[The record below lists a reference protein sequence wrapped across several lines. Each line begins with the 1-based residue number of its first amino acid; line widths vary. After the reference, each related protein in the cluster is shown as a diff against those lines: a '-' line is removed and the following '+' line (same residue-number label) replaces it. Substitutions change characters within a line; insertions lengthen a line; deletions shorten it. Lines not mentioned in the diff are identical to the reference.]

1 MKAIYFTFMSFIL
14 LIPFS
19 SFAGGSGGGGVL
31 NSLSPEAKSEFSFD
45 GNGGGGGGG
54 VLASKVQPSDYVR
67 MQTLTNEHILKFQ
80 YKPAESN
87 AIQSYSVPVENI
99 SQQYLDAL
107 EKSASTKN
115 WESIE
120 IR

>member
-1 MKAIYFTFMSFIL
+1 MKAIYFSFMSFIL

-45 GNGGGGGGG
+45 GNGGGG

>member
-1 MKAIYFTFMSFIL
+1 MRNLLFAMIIFMSSVC
-14 LIPFS
+14 FS
-19 SFAGGSGGGGVL
+19 G
-31 NSLSPEAKSEFSFD
+31 
-45 GNGGGGGGG
+45 GGGGGGG
-54 VLASKVQPSDYVR
+54 VRPSKVQPSDYVR
-67 MQTLTNEHILKFQ
+67 MQTLTNERILKFQ

>member
-1 MKAIYFTFMSFIL
+1 MITTKFSLMSFFAFFIVN
-14 LIPFS
+14 FCY
-19 SFAGGSGGGGVL
+19 AGGSGGGGGVHPNKVL
-31 NSLSPEAKSEFSFD
+31 
-45 GNGGGGGGG
+45 
-54 VLASKVQPSDYVR
+54 PSDYVR
-67 MQTLTNEHILKFQ
+67 MQTLTNERILKFQ

>member
-1 MKAIYFTFMSFIL
+1 MKQIIVLINFIYCSL
-14 LIPFS
+14 
-19 SFAGGSGGGGVL
+19 SFAGV
-31 NSLSPEAKSEFSFD
+31 
-45 GNGGGGGGG
+45 GGGGGG
-54 VLASKVQPSDYVR
+54 VKPSKVQPSDYVR
-67 MQTLTNEHILKFQ
+67 MQTLTNERILKFQ
-80 YKPAESN
+80 YKPVESN

-120 IR
+120 VR